1 MSGTFSKSSL
11 PKRPGAYVNF
21 SGEKA
26 EPVITNPAG
35 VVAIPVTHTWGPE
48 NTPTIV
54 ESFGEFV
61 AQFTA
66 GGTDTST
73 INESKLAPDYTNAY
87 IAVKQAFRGED
98 YLDRNGA
105 QQVIVY
111 RIVNGDTENAAR
123 AMQNTASATAVTLT
137 AKYGGTYG
145 NRLKVSVFQNAADS
159 TKNDL
164 VIYDNVNTVELE
176 RYTHTK
182 ASISALVADIN
193 AKSSWVTA
201 TAGTTTTALAAV
213 SLVSLTGGTD
223 EAPTTNDYTDALDA
237 LEPYRFSLL
246 APGNL
251 TDSTVI
257 SAIVAWAANLN
268 NKGKRFLTVL
278 GGGSNDDISAAV
290 TRSEDINDDGD
301 NDPNF
306 VNLGVGRYLDDEL
319 GILTTAQLVP
329 RVAGILADRGERQNL
344 TFARL
349 TGLDLYD
356 GAPTESQIL
365 TAIDNGVVVIARDS
379 NTVSPLRV
387 EKGVTTYTL
396 DTNLDKP
403 YAIYSSP
410 KYLRTMQLL
419 EMEITEWAEGN
430 VIGRLSIN
438 NDTRNYVLGQMRN
451 RLQDRETAGI
461 IQSGWSVNVDSSP
474 APTSTDE
481 FVALSYSLTFG
492 RSLEQILNTIVV
504 G

>member
-1 MSGTFSKSSL
+1 MSGIFSKSSL

-54 ESFGEFV
+54 ESFGEF
-61 AQFTA
+61 AAKFTA
-66 GGTDTST
+66 GGTDTT
-73 INESKLAPDYTNAY
+73 VINEAKLAPDYTDAY

-98 YLDRNGA
+98 YLGRNGA

-111 RIVNGDTENAAR
+111 RIVNGDTEKADYAV
-123 AMQNTASATAVTLT
+123 QNTASATAVTLT

-145 NRLKVSVFQNAADS
+145 NRLKISVFQNASDS

-176 RYTHTK
+176 RYTHVKT
-182 ASISALVADIN
+182 AITSLVNAIN
-193 AKSSWVTA
+193 ARSEWVTA
-201 TAGTTTTALAAV
+201 SASATTTALAAV
-213 SLVSLTGGTD
+213 SMASLTGGTD
-223 EAPTTNDYTDALDA
+223 ETPTVNDYEDALSA

-251 TDSTVI
+251 SDGSVI

-268 NKGKRFLTVL
+268 TKGKRFLTL
-278 GGGSNDDISAAV
+278 FGGGSSDDIDTAV
-290 TRSEDINDDGD
+290 TRSEDINADGD

-306 VNLGVGRYLDDEL
+306 VNLGVGRYLDEEL

-329 RVAGILADRGERQNL
+329 RIAGILADRGERQNL

-349 TGLDLYD
+349 TGLDLYG

-396 DTNLDKP
+396 DTNIDKP

-438 NDTRNYVLGQMRN
+438 TDTRNYVLGQMRN

-461 IQSGWSVNVDSSP
+461 IQAGWTVDVDSSP
-474 APTSTDE
+474 APTATDE

>member
-1 MSGTFSKSSL
+1 MAGIFSKSNL

-26 EPVITNPAG
+26 EPQIVNPAG
-35 VVAIPVTHTWGPE
+35 VVALTFTHNWGPE
-48 NTPTIV
+48 NTPTV
-54 ESFGEFV
+54 LGSWGDF
-61 AQFTA
+61 AANFTN
-66 GGTDTST
+66 GGTDTSV
-73 INESKLAPDYTNAY
+73 INEAKLAPDYTDGY

-98 YLDRNGA
+98 YLGRGGA
-105 QQVIVY
+105 EQVIAY
-111 RIVNGDTENAAR
+111 RLVPSDAA
-123 AMQNTASATAVTLT
+123 AATYDLLNTSDATAITLT
-137 AKYGGTYG
+137 AKYKGTYG

-164 VIYDNVNTVELE
+164 VIYDNVSTVELE

-182 ASISALVADIN
+182 ASIADLVASIN
-193 AKSSWVTA
+193 ASSAWVTA
-201 TAGTTTTALAAV
+201 EADVATTALDPI
-213 SLVSLTGGTD
+213 SLESLSGGANGTVTST
-223 EAPTTNDYTDALDA
+223 EYTNALTA

-246 APGNL
+246 ATSNL
-251 TDSTVI
+251 TDSGIRAT
-257 SAIVAWAANLN
+257 IVAWAANLN
-268 NKGKRFLTVL
+268 NKGKRFLTL
-278 GGGSNDDISAAV
+278 FGGGSSDSISTAV
-290 TRSEDINDDGD
+290 TRAAAINTAGN

-306 VNLGVGRYLDDEL
+306 LTLGVGRFLDDEL

-329 RVAGILADRGERQNL
+329 RIAGILADRGERQNL

-349 TGLDLYD
+349 TGLDIYA

-365 TAIDNGVVVIARDS
+365 TAIDNGIVVIARDS

-396 DTNLDKP
+396 TTNTDKP

-410 KYLRTMQLL
+410 KYLRTMHLL

-430 VIGRLSIN
+430 VIGRLAIN
-438 NDTRNYVLGQMRN
+438 TDTRNYVLGQMRN
-451 RLQDRETAGI
+451 RLQDRETAGV
-461 IQSGWSVNVDSSP
+461 IQAGWSVDVDSSP
-474 APTSTDE
+474 APTATDE